1 MLPFGSAHELD
12 ELLEEFID
20 FQLLSDGEIP
30 STVWEEA
37 SITLDDRVHAT
48 YNRLDL
54 FWHHLPTIKSPDG
67 TLCFK
72 RLPDSEV
79 SDGYSTLNCSGRAC
93 FPHGKEEHDIF

>member
-1 MLPFGSAHELD
+1 MLPFGSARELD

-30 STVWEEA
+30 STVWEKA
-37 SITLDDRVHAT
+37 SIILDDSVHAT
-48 YNRLDL
+48 YHRLDL
-54 FWHHLPTIKSPDG
+54 IWHLSTIKSPDG

-79 SDGYSTLNCSGRAC
+79 SDGYSTLKCSGKAC
-93 FPHGKEEHDIF
+93 FLHGKEEQDIF